1 MELGYLCVPSH
12 HSCPKR
18 AIPKGIP
25 SRVTLALSFC
35 GCEVRKLNWSTF
47 PDLVAIALLVCAFA
61 SVERQGQSKVS
72 TLWLTG
78 WVLIA
83 LHFASGIYASI
94 PGLRGSVASFLSLA
108 SLACAGVLFSFASV
122 PYRHQRSAKWMLCAI
137 LFAHNAYLLVLSFAP
152 TVNWALDSAAA
163 LYGILPLTVVLVSYR
178 RFHHPLRWMMVGL
191 YGGLSVF
198 LLGAQHRAANG
209 ADLALNGL
217 LFAVY
222 FGCCLH
228 FSYSYR
234 RATTG
239 AFISIAGFL
248 AWAAVFVVGPLS
260 EAWYPSV
267 HVESEVWNLPKY
279 VVAVGMLL
287 LLLEDQIE
295 HNKYLA
301 LHDELT
307 GLPNRRLFLDRLQ
320 VALERA
326 RRTGQKVALL
336 VVDLD
341 RFKQVNDTLGH
352 HAGDSLLQQVGAIFT
367 GRVRHSDTV
376 ARTGGDEFSL
386 ILEDTYSSQNAESVA
401 HSLMQRLNEPLKI
414 ENRPFLIGASI
425 GIAVF
430 PDDGN
435 DLESL
440 CIAADLR
447 MYKEK
452 RNPQPTEN
460 RSFRSNDQLF
470 VEFEGLDKA
479 QMGGSHDLPA

>member
-1 MELGYLCVPSH
+1 MD
-12 HSCPKR
+12 
-18 AIPKGIP
+18 
-25 SRVTLALSFC
+25 
-35 GCEVRKLNWSTF
+35 WSTF

-83 LHFASGIYASI
+83 LHFASDIYAAL
-94 PGLRGSVASFLSLA
+94 PGLRGDVASFLAISSLT
-108 SLACAGVLFSFASV
+108 CAGVLFSFACV
-122 PYRHQRSAKWMLCAI
+122 PYRHERSARWMLVALLI
-137 LFAHNAYLLVLSFAP
+137 AHNAYLLTLSFAP
-152 TVNWALDSAAA
+152 QSSRLLDASAA
-163 LYGILPLTVVLVSYR
+163 LYAVLPLGITLVSIR
-178 RFHHPLRWMMVGL
+178 RFRHNLRWMMLSL
-191 YGGLSVF
+191 YCALSIF
-198 LLGAQHRAANG
+198 LVAVQHRPNG
-209 ADLALNGL
+209 TDLAVNGV

-222 FGCCLH
+222 IGCCLH
-228 FSYSYR
+228 FCYSYR

-239 AFISIAGFL
+239 AFISIAGFF
-248 AWAAVFVVGPLS
+248 AWAMVFVVGPFS
-260 EAWYPSV
+260 QAWYPSIQ
-267 HVESEVWNLPKY
+267 VESEVWNLPKY

-326 RRTGQKVALL
+326 RRAGQKVALL

-386 ILEDTYSSQNAESVA
+386 ILEDTFSSQNAESVA
-401 HSLMQRLNEPLKI
+401 HSLMQRLDEPLKV
-414 ENRPFLIGASI
+414 ENRLFRVGASI

-435 DLESL
+435 DLEAL

-452 RNPQPTEN
+452 RSTQPQD
-460 RSFRSNDQLF
+460 RSSRPNEQVYAS
-470 VEFEGLDKA
+470 FEGLSKVGA
-479 QMGGSHDLPA
+479 HDSGDFPA

>member
-1 MELGYLCVPSH
+1 M
-12 HSCPKR
+12 
-18 AIPKGIP
+18 
-25 SRVTLALSFC
+25 
-35 GCEVRKLNWSTF
+35 NWNTF

-61 SVERQGQSKVS
+61 SVDRQGQSRVS

-83 LHFASGIYASI
+83 LHFAASIYAQF
-94 PGLRGSVASFLSLA
+94 PGLRGDIASLLSLS
-108 SLACAGVLFSFASV
+108 SLACAGVLFSFACV
-122 PYRHQRSAKWMLCAI
+122 PYRQEKSARWMLAA
-137 LFAHNAYLLVLSFAP
+137 LLVAYNSYLLILSFFP
-152 TVNWALDSAAA
+152 SSRWALNIAAA
-163 LYGILPLTVVLVSYR
+163 LFAILPLSVTLVSYR
-178 RFHHPLRWMMVGL
+178 HFRHRLRFLMLGL
-191 YGGLSVF
+191 YCALSVF
-198 LLGAQHRAANG
+198 LIAAQQPPDRS
-209 ADLALNGL
+209 DLAVNGL

-228 FSYSYR
+228 FWQSYR

-239 AFISIAGFL
+239 AFITIAGFL
-248 AWAAVFVVGPLS
+248 AWSMVFIAGPLVQ
-260 EAWYPSV
+260 AWFPAA
-267 HVESEVWNLPKY
+267 HIDDEVWNLPKY

-307 GLPNRRLFLDRLQ
+307 GLPNRRLFLDRFQ

-336 VVDLD
+336 VIDLD

-352 HAGDSLLQQVGAIFT
+352 HAGDILLQQVSGLFT

-386 ILEDTYSSQNAESVA
+386 ILEDAETSANANSVA
-401 HSLMQRLNEPLKI
+401 QALMHRLNEPMKVQ
-414 ENRPFLIGASI
+414 NRYFRVGASI

-430 PDDGN
+430 PDDGE
-435 DLESL
+435 DLQAL
-440 CIAADLR
+440 CIAADMR
-447 MYKEK
+447 MYDHKG
-452 RNPQPTEN
+452 RLQPPSSHSQEFSDRMRQPIN
-460 RSFRSNDQLF
+460 RVRSVHFADPKDIPL
-470 VEFEGLDKA
+470 
-479 QMGGSHDLPA
+479 

>member
-1 MELGYLCVPSH
+1 LD
-12 HSCPKR
+12 
-18 AIPKGIP
+18 
-25 SRVTLALSFC
+25 
-35 GCEVRKLNWSTF
+35 WSTF

-61 SVERQGQSKVS
+61 SVERQGQSRVS

-83 LHFASGIYASI
+83 LHFASDIYASL
-94 PGLRGSVASFLSLA
+94 PGLRGDIASFLSLS
-108 SLACAGVLFSFASV
+108 SLTCAGVLFSFASV
-122 PYRHQRSAKWMLCAI
+122 PYRHERSAKWMLGVLLA
-137 LFAHNAYLLVLSFAP
+137 AHNAYLLMLSFAP
-152 TVNWALDSAAA
+152 ASSRALDAAAA
-163 LYGILPLTVVLVSYR
+163 LYAVLPLTVALVSYR
-178 RFHHPLRWMMVGL
+178 RLRHSLRWMMLGL
-191 YGGLSVF
+191 YCCLSIF
-198 LLGAQHRAANG
+198 LLVAQHRPNG
-209 ADLALNGL
+209 ADLAVNGV

-239 AFISIAGFL
+239 AFISIAGFF
-248 AWAAVFVVGPLS
+248 AWAMVFVVGPLS
-260 EAWYPSV
+260 QAWYPSV
-267 HVESEVWNLPKY
+267 HVENEVWNLPKY

-326 RRTGQKVALL
+326 RRAGQKVALL

-352 HAGDSLLQQVGAIFT
+352 HAGDSLLQQVGELFT

-386 ILEDTYSSQNAESVA
+386 ILEDTFSSQNAESVA
-401 HSLMQRLNEPLKI
+401 HSLMQRLNEPLKV
-414 ENRPFLIGASI
+414 ENRLFRVGASI

-452 RNPQPTEN
+452 RNSQPHEHPKHTGE
-460 RSFRSNDQLF
+460 QLYSS
-470 VEFEGLDKA
+470 FEGLSKLGVHD
-479 QMGGSHDLPA
+479 SHDLPA

>member
-1 MELGYLCVPSH
+1 MD
-12 HSCPKR
+12 
-18 AIPKGIP
+18 
-25 SRVTLALSFC
+25 
-35 GCEVRKLNWSTF
+35 WSTF

-72 TLWLTG
+72 SLWLTG

-83 LHFASGIYASI
+83 LHFASDIYASL
-94 PGLRGSVASFLSLA
+94 PGLRGDIASFLTIS
-108 SLACAGVLFSFASV
+108 SLACAGVLFSFACV
-122 PYRHQRSAKWMLCAI
+122 PYRHERSARWML
-137 LFAHNAYLLVLSFAP
+137 FALLIAQNFYLLVLSFAP
-152 TVNWALDSAAA
+152 AAHWALDTAAA
-163 LYGILPLTVVLVSYR
+163 LYAILPLSVALVSLR
-178 RFHHPLRWMMVGL
+178 RFRHPLRWTMLGV
-191 YGGLSVF
+191 YCGLSVF
-198 LLGAQHRAANG
+198 LLAMQHRLNG
-209 ADLALNGL
+209 ADLALNGV

-228 FSYSYR
+228 FCYSYR

-260 EAWYPSV
+260 EAWYPTV
-267 HVESEVWNLPKY
+267 HIDNEVWNLPKY

-326 RRTGQKVALL
+326 RRAGQKVALL

-352 HAGDSLLQQVGAIFT
+352 HAGDSLLCQVSTIFT

-386 ILEDTYSSQNAESVA
+386 ILEDAYSSQNAESVA
-401 HSLMQRLNEPLKI
+401 DSLMQRLNEPMKV
-414 ENRPFLIGASI
+414 ENRLFRVGASI

-452 RNPQPTEN
+452 RNTPPQD
-460 RSFRSNDQLF
+460 RSLRSNEQMYAS
-470 VEFEGLDKA
+470 FEGLSKVGVSDF
-479 QMGGSHDLPA
+479 HDLPD